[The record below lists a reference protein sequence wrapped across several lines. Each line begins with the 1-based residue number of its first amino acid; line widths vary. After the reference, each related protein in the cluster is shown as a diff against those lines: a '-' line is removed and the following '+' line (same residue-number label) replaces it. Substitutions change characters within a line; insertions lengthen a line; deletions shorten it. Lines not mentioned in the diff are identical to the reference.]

1 MQNHIDFPWEGPGFL
16 PLIGGGALCRGGGC
30 IPPDTD

>member
-16 PLIGGGALCRGGGC
+16 PLIGGGARCRGGGC